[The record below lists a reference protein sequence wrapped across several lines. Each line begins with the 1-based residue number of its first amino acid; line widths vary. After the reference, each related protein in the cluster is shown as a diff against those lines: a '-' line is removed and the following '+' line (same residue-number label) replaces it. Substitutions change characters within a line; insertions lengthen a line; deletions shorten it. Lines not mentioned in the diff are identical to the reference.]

1 MSLLDV
7 LLDWINWFHFLFLE
21 DDQHVVLIDCM
32 IFLSPFLE
40 VTRMSISSF
49 FPCTARLWNSLPI
62 KCFPLA
68 YNVNGLKSRIKSFN
82 CRFFLKRLPVCVNL
96 FVLLFLAIPYR
107 IVAVQPCMEW
117 IPIKKKIKLITFVE
131 YCFKVCTS
139 DFNNKLKDIRL
150 RDSLLNNYCIIASS
164 MYSKTRLCNAL
175 WFKDRNIQLNVLL
188 LLSQNFC
195 VKFRINARMVNMWGT
210 WM

>member
-21 DDQHVVLIDCM
+21 GDQHVALIDCM

-117 IPIKKKIKLITFVE
+117 IPIKKKLNLLRLLSTASKCAPVISTTSWRILGCETVYWTIIALLQV
-131 YCFKVCTS
+131 VCTVKPDYVMPYDS
-139 DFNNKLKDIRL
+139 KIALSNWTCYCCYLKIFVW
-150 RDSLLNNYCIIASS
+150 SLE
-164 MYSKTRLCNAL
+164 
-175 WFKDRNIQLNVLL
+175 
-188 LLSQNFC
+188 
-195 VKFRINARMVNMWGT
+195 
-210 WM
+210 